1 MNPPLCVLIPVF
13 NGQAGLVRTLRSLA
27 VAASSFD
34 VLVVDDGSDP
44 PVMIEAGIAGPHRVI
59 LIRLDNN
66 GGITRA
72 LNHGLQRVY
81 DGQYRFIGRVDAGD
95 TVHPDRFV
103 KQVQHLD
110 REPDCGLVGSL
121 IGFVDMNGATLFVFQ
136 APESHRRIAKRMQ
149 VENCVIHSGVAM
161 RTEVVRKAG
170 GYYAE
175 CLASEDYDLFRRMI
189 RISEATILPEVLTRC
204 EYNLAGISV
213 SRRGRQQR
221 ERLNLQ
227 LKYFQRDDWM
237 SYYGV
242 ARTCVAMLTPH
253 RAVLAVKRVGLCI
266 GKPRLENPL
275 VG

>member
-13 NGQAGLVRTLRSLA
+13 NRQAGLVRTLRSLA
-27 VAASSFD
+27 AAASSFD

-44 PVMIEAGIAGPHRVI
+44 PVTIEAGIAGRHRVF
-59 LIRLDNN
+59 LIRLSNN

-72 LNHGLQRVY
+72 LNHGLQSAY
-81 DGQYRFIGRVDAGD
+81 DGQYQFVGRVDAGD

-103 KQVQHLD
+103 KQVQRLD

-121 IGFVDMNGATLFVFQ
+121 IDFVDMNGATLFVFQ
-136 APESHRRIAKRMQ
+136 APESHRHIAKRMQ
-149 VENCVIHSGVAM
+149 VENCMIHSGVTM

-170 GYYAE
+170 GYHAE
-175 CLASEDYDLFRRMI
+175 CLSSEDYDLFRRMM
-189 RISEATILPEVLTRC
+189 RISKATILPEVLTRC

-266 GKPRLENPL
+266 GKPRFENPL
-275 VG
+275 IS